1 MGYSWE
7 RKYCD
12 ILNKLLPQYP
22 NTSIPQ
28 YPNTQSIL
36 ILLTEK
42 KLIQDCQNGIKK
54 SQYLLV
60 KRYSGMLMSVCR
72 RYARD
77 EAMAKDVLQE
87 TLIRIF
93 QHIKN
98 YKDTGSFEAWMRQI
112 AVRRS
117 LQWLE
122 KSNFRYELQPVEMP
136 DNKLVEPEIYDRM
149 GASEIM
155 DLLRELPTGF
165 RTVFNLN
172 VVEGYSH
179 REISQLLDITE
190 STSRSQLLRARKM
203 LQEKILQLKKRSR
216 YEVAIVRK

>member
-1 MGYSWE
+1 M
-7 RKYCD
+7 
-12 ILNKLLPQYP
+12 
-22 NTSIPQ
+22 
-28 YPNTQSIL
+28 
-36 ILLTEK
+36 
-42 KLIQDCQNGIKK
+42 
-54 SQYLLV
+54 V
-60 KRYSGMLMSVCR
+60 KRYSGMLLSVCR

-87 TLIRIF
+87 TLIRVF

-98 YKDTGSFEAWMRQI
+98 YQDTGSFEAWMRQI

-122 KSNFRYELQPVEMP
+122 KSSFKHELQPVEMP

-149 GASEIM
+149 GAEEIM
-155 DLLRELPTGF
+155 DLLQELPTGF

-172 VVEGYSH
+172 VVEGYTH
-179 REISQLLDITE
+179 QEISHLLDITE
-190 STSRSQLLRARKM
+190 STSRSQLMRARK
-203 LQEKILQLKKRSR
+203 LLREKLIQLNKRSR